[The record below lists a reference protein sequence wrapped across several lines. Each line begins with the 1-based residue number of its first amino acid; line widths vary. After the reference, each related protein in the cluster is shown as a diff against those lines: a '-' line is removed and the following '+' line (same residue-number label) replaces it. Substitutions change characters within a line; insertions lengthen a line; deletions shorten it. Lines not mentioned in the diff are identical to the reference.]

1 MLGLNRPSNKYTY
14 KMLWYEN
21 LGNSNNRLVHSNIP
35 RTFYADYA
43 KSQDVGRLGLN
54 QGLINDSFTIET
66 NTSLNLKIND
76 KIIFNGKQYI
86 IKQVLET
93 QSSLSGS
100 KYTNQPAQFIK
111 YVVMN

>member
-1 MLGLNRPSNKYTY
+1 MLSLNRPATKYAY

-21 LGNSNNRLVHSNIP
+21 LGSSNNRIIHSNIP
-35 RTFYADYA
+35 RTFFADYA

-66 NTSLNLKIND
+66 NTSLSLKIND
-76 KIIFNGKQYI
+76 KVIFNGKQYI
-86 IKQVLET
+86 IKQVIES

-100 KYTNQPAQFIK
+100 RYTNAPATFIK